1 MTIARDPPLSGPS
14 ASDSS
19 SLGLGATSVRAP
31 DTAAS
36 DTAVYRTA
44 TAGESGACT
53 TTAIRSATAASR
65 EAMTTDSRAAAAVS
79 TRMNSL
85 VVTVLT
91 ASRPSEPAAEPKPP
105 RPPARLRPLTG
116 GRRCHVRWT
125 SIDLRLLLL
134 RLGKAGNQLMVL
146 LLLLEGG

>member
-1 MTIARDPPLSGPS
+1 MVS
-14 ASDSS
+14 
-19 SLGLGATSVRAP
+19 
-31 DTAAS
+31 
-36 DTAVYRTA
+36 
-44 TAGESGACT
+44 
-53 TTAIRSATAASR
+53 
-65 EAMTTDSRAAAAVS
+65 AAVQS
-79 TRMNSL
+79 GNTFEAQASWICCLAPLVVTVALL

-134 RLGKAGNQLMVL
+134 LLGKAGNQLMVV